1 MRSCLLWHS
10 AIACFPLVD
19 LCGIVSTS
27 HFSFSPQG
35 VLVGCYGHD
44 MYDQRTNT
52 KVRKR
57 CKHNMH
63 VPRQLLRLRL
73 LRALLPDTVRWG
85 MTYDYHIDMGDDART
100 AGLGANTL
108 PQHADSVPEDSLE
121 CSKTVSTPGTSATFT
136 VATPAID
143 VRFKDGTS
151 VKCDMLVGADGIF
164 SAVRACKMSTRPSVG
179 PGTRADDAGETKRP
193 WVSTEPC
200 SLNYVGLVVVLGYT
214 RCDHPLVSRRIFQT
228 LDGETRIYAM
238 PFADHAMS
246 EELGLAGL
254 SPGEESTMWQL
265 SFSVSDIDAARMLCK
280 SPDLLRAEALRRCA
294 TWHAPIPQLLA
305 STEDFAMS
313 GYPVFDRDPLDADD
327 LRTGGGSTRS
337 TSPVTLIGDAVS
349 SLAPGLLCPDGKSW
363 NYQLCSQTVS
373 MCKWLQ
379 AQ

>member
-151 VKCDMLVGADGIF
+151 VKWHI
-164 SAVRACKMSTRPSVG
+164 
-179 PGTRADDAGETKRP
+179 
-193 WVSTEPC
+193 
-200 SLNYVGLVVVLGYT
+200 
-214 RCDHPLVSRRIFQT
+214 
-228 LDGETRIYAM
+228 
-238 PFADHAMS
+238 
-246 EELGLAGL
+246 
-254 SPGEESTMWQL
+254 
-265 SFSVSDIDAARMLCK
+265 
-280 SPDLLRAEALRRCA
+280 LRRPCMQDEHQA
-294 TWHAPIPQLLA
+294 ICGARDA
-305 STEDFAMS
+305 S
-313 GYPVFDRDPLDADD
+313 R
-327 LRTGGGSTRS
+327 
-337 TSPVTLIGDAVS
+337 
-349 SLAPGLLCPDGKSW
+349 
-363 NYQLCSQTVS
+363 
-373 MCKWLQ
+373 
-379 AQ
+379 